1 MKVKKFSTKLSE
13 SESES
18 EKFYTKST
26 KSTFTFSDLKVGKV
40 KIFQQ
45 NYHKSEKF
53 FTKFLYFFEREN
65 FQNLIQIRKSI
76 PQ

>member
-1 MKVKKFSTKLSE
+1 MMLLFQIFL
-13 SESES
+13 
-18 EKFYTKST
+18 
-26 KSTFTFSDLKVGKV
+26 FTFSDLKVEKV
-40 KIFQQ
+40 KIFQR